1 MCADAY
7 FRGMNAR
14 VVWLMAGLGFSILW
28 ASAATATK
36 FALHSAQPLIIA
48 VVRFG
53 IASLIMITTSHLV
66 LRQRLPERRQ
76 WRALTIYGLLNITI
90 YLGLYVIAMQY
101 ITAGIAA
108 LAIATN
114 PVFISFIS
122 FLVLRKKLT
131 RNVIISIAI
140 CVAGV
145 LCASWPLLHDAV
157 VTPKGL
163 IILLVSMLS
172 YSLGAIYFSA
182 SKWNDLQLF
191 TINGWQTGIGG
202 LLLLP
207 FALLEYH
214 GASTHFDARF
224 WWSTLWL
231 AVPVSIGAVQLWLW
245 LLKANAVAASLWL
258 FLCPLFGFLI
268 SGWLMK
274 EQITAYTIAG
284 ILLVIGGLLL
294 AQRNLKKTTRP
305 QQAAEPILEEG

>member
-1 MCADAY
+1 
-7 FRGMNAR
+7 
-14 VVWLMAGLGFSILW
+14 MAGLGFSILW

-36 FALHSAQPLIIA
+36 FALLSAQPLVIA
-48 VVRFG
+48 VIRFG
-53 IASLIMITTSHLV
+53 IAALIMITVSHLV
-66 LRQRLPERRQ
+66 LRQRLPLRHE
-76 WRALTIYGLLNITI
+76 WRPIAVYGVLNITI

-114 PVFISFIS
+114 PVLISFIS
-122 FLVLRKKLT
+122 FLVLKKRLT
-131 RNVIISIAI
+131 REVILSILI

-145 LCASWPLLHDAV
+145 LCASWPLLHDAA

-182 SKWNDLQLF
+182 RSWNGLHLF

-207 FALLEYH
+207 FAVFEYQ
-214 GASTHFDARF
+214 GARTQLDTTF

-231 AVPVSIGAVQLWLW
+231 ALPVSIGAVQLWLW
-245 LLKANAVAASLWL
+245 LLKTNAVAASLWL
-258 FLCPLFGFLI
+258 FLCPLFGFVI

-274 EQITAYTIAG
+274 EPITVYTIVG

-294 AQRNLKKTTRP
+294 AQRNLKRTP
-305 QQAAEPILEEG
+305 AAQADKPATPHNETLQR